1 MNTPHTLELSA
12 RLHVVIENDVFM
24 RVLDIVLNAE
34 CEKDRL
40 AAFQDFFAHD
50 QPDFLD
56 WAKRLRLQT
65 RHLQDCRVSFV
76 NTSDELER
84 ALHDADVLVLE
95 SLQVGERELSHAPRL
110 QVIQK
115 YGHIVRNIDEAACI
129 RHGVQL
135 LTLRRR
141 ANIACAEQAMMMILA
156 LAKRLPEINKLTSL
170 KRLRE
175 GGFSPAPFD
184 RRHTP
189 SSNWARIPNLDTL
202 YGATLGILGLGEVGR
217 DIAKRANAFE
227 MKVIYSQREQ
237 LDRALESGLQVK
249 YVSFEELLEQSD
261 WLVVQLPSGPSTH
274 ELLNGEAFRRMKKG
288 LRLIN
293 VSRAQCME
301 RGAVL
306 TGLRDGTLGGFA
318 LDTLWQEPGDD
329 DDELLGFPNV
339 ILTPH
344 TAGSPR
350 QNGLL
355 DFEQM
360 VHQMDVALDLRSR

>member
-1 MNTPHTLELSA
+1 M
-12 RLHVVIENDVFM
+12 
-24 RVLDIVLNAE
+24 
-34 CEKDRL
+34 
-40 AAFQDFFAHD
+40 
-50 QPDFLD
+50 
-56 WAKRLRLQT
+56 
-65 RHLQDCRVSFV
+65 SFV
-76 NTSDELER
+76 DTQEELDGT
-84 ALHDADVLVLE
+84 LHDAHVLVLE
-95 SLQVGERELSHAPRL
+95 SLRIGERELSMAPAL
-110 QVIQK
+110 QAIQK
-115 YGHIVRNIDEAACI
+115 YGHIVRNIDAAACEM
-129 RHGVQL
+129 HGVKL
-135 LTLRRR
+135 LTIRRR

-156 LAKRLPEINKLTSL
+156 LAKRLPELNQVTSM

-175 GGFSPAPFD
+175 AGFAPAPFD

-202 YGATLGILGLGEVGR
+202 YGSTLGILGLGEVGR
-217 DIAKRANAFE
+217 DIALRAHAFE
-227 MKVIYSQREQ
+227 MQVIYSQREQ
-237 LDRALESGLQVK
+237 LDASLEQSLHVK
-249 YVSFEELLEQSD
+249 YVSFEDLLAQSD

-274 ELLNGEAFRRMKKG
+274 HLLDAKAFGLMKKG

-301 RGAVL
+301 RDAVL
-306 TGLRDGTLGGFA
+306 AALREGTLGGFA

-329 DDELLGFPNV
+329 DDELLSFPNV

-360 VHQMDVALDLRSR
+360 VHQMDAAISPSFK

>member
-1 MNTPHTLELSA
+1 MNPTVSNPPISSC
-12 RLHVVIENDVFM
+12 HVVIENDVFM
-24 RVLDIVLNAE
+24 RVLDIVLNPSCSE
-34 CEKDRL
+34 DRRE
-40 AAFQDFFAHD
+40 AFRDFFAHD
-50 QPDFLD
+50 KPDFLD
-56 WAKRLRLQT
+56 WAKNLRLQS
-65 RHLQDCRVSFV
+65 RHLQNCRLSFV
-76 NTSDELER
+76 DTQEELDGT
-84 ALHDADVLVLE
+84 LHDAHVLVLE
-95 SLQVGERELSHAPRL
+95 SLRIGERELSMAPAL
-110 QVIQK
+110 QAIQK
-115 YGHIVRNIDEAACI
+115 YGHIVRNIDAAACEM
-129 RHGVQL
+129 HGVKL
-135 LTLRRR
+135 LTIRRR

-156 LAKRLPEINKLTSL
+156 LAKRLPELNQVTSM

-175 GGFSPAPFD
+175 AGFAPAPFD

-202 YGATLGILGLGEVGR
+202 YGSTLGILGLGEVGR
-217 DIAKRANAFE
+217 DIALRAHAFE
-227 MKVIYSQREQ
+227 MQVIYSQREQ
-237 LDRALESGLQVK
+237 LDASLEQSLHVK
-249 YVSFEELLEQSD
+249 YVSFEDLLAQSD

-274 ELLNGEAFRRMKKG
+274 HLLDAKAFGLMKKV

-301 RGAVL
+301 RDAVL
-306 TGLRDGTLGGFA
+306 AALREGTLGGFA

-329 DDELLGFPNV
+329 DDELLSFPNV

-360 VHQMDVALDLRSR
+360 VHQMDAAISPSFK